1 MRKHFLLLFLMAV
14 LPLAGWAAPT
24 ITPGANT
31 VLRFNAIVDNTDPEN
46 PVYTAEIKGFVNGGD
61 VANLVIPATVQF
73 AEIEGGDVHTYKVVK
88 VLADAFKDNE
98 TLKSVTFSAN
108 LTEIEKAFTG
118 CKNLTTVNFTAAVDL
133 NAIAEKA
140 FEGTAITALDLSTT
154 KVVTINNL
162 LGTKYSATPA
172 EVVNNNTLTTVKL
185 PKTVTSIEE
194 KAFENCTALAT
205 VEFAAEDNAENQTI
219 GVGAF
224 KGTAIQTL
232 DLSNTTIET
241 IGNLFGTQ
249 YAATAFANTVL
260 TTVKLPKTVTSIE
273 EKAFENCTALATV
286 EFAATGNAEHQ
297 TIGVGAFK
305 GTAIQTLDLSKTTIE
320 TIVNMFG
327 TQSAATAVANT
338 ALTTVKLPKTV
349 TSIGGLAFD
358 NCTAL
363 TTVTFETATDAATI
377 GDGAFKGTAIQHLDL
392 SKTKV
397 AVINNLFGTL
407 FGGDPTKTTDDV
419 ANNTL
424 TTVTLPVTW
433 TTIVEKAFENCAAL
447 ATINLYPGTGTSA
460 DGQTIATLAFN
471 GTALTALDF
480 TKTKVSGVP
489 ANLLMDGTNVKKN
502 ETLETVTLTDQFAAS
517 ADGLNSSFANCEA
530 LTTVNGL
537 ENTHIVALKA
547 NEFKGD
553 KVLATINTSKITTFG
568 ASAFQGCAKLTSID
582 LSAATTLGVSA
593 FQDAGLT
600 SVSIPKAVAVI
611 PTKCFYNCEDL
622 ATVTFA
628 HGASDAFTSIGEYA
642 FAYAKI
648 ESIIIPAKMA
658 LTDADAIA
666 QYAFGSCEALKT
678 VTFKPAVDLDTDMD
692 IFNNKAFLGCS
703 DVKINTTEGVRTHAT
718 CPLNCTYVNEIAPVT
733 TTLDAIAYKNGQNK
747 YFVKYVDTTKD
758 IRIHKSEAKVY
769 DAWLDEGD
777 HTLNLIQFKTRNGY
791 SYIAKGQVALIVSN
805 KETVPYE
812 LSDQA
817 ANYNTSWVRFTA
829 ADDHDQ
835 VLKITNEDT
844 ERLAL
849 LGEAPVGYSIF
860 AWMNS
865 EAKKVTGFQKLASG
879 KTVPKGSLYVFA
891 MEEENAAGAR
901 GLTVVWR
908 DEEGNVVDE
917 GFTTSIDDIMDAP
930 VMNNG
935 EIYNI
940 QGVRVNDAS
949 QKGIYIQNG
958 KKFVV
963 K

>member
-1 MRKHFLLLFLMAV
+1 MRKHFLLLFLMAL
-14 LPLAGWAAPT
+14 LPLAGWAAVST
-24 ITPGANT
+24 DGDYNGANT
-31 VLRFNAIVDNTDPEN
+31 VLRFKATVAGSTTETPT
-46 PVYTAEIKGFVNGGD
+46 YTAEIRGFVNGGD

-73 AEIEGGDVHTYKVVK
+73 AEIDGGDVHTYKVVK
-88 VLADAFKDNE
+88 VLENAFKDNQ
-98 TLKSVTFSAN
+98 TITSVTFNAN
-108 LTEIEKAFTG
+108 LVEIEENAFVG
-118 CKNLTTVNFTAAVDL
+118 CENLTSVNFEAAVDL
-133 NAIAEKA
+133 TTIGANAFK
-140 FEGTAITALDLSTT
+140 GTKITALDLSTT
-154 KVVTINNL
+154 KVVEINNL
-162 LGTKYSATPA
+162 LGTKYSATPE
-172 EVVNNNTLTTVKL
+172 EVVNNNTLTTVKF
-185 PKTVTSIEE
+185 PKTVTTIAG

-205 VEFAAEDNAENQTI
+205 VEFAAEDNEDGQTI
-219 GVGAF
+219 GDNAF
-224 KGTAIQTL
+224 KGTIIETL
-232 DLSNTTIET
+232 DLSKTTIAA
-241 IGNLFGTQ
+241 IGNMFGTG
-249 YAATAFANTVL
+249 YSPAFANDVL
-260 TTVKLPKTVTSIE
+260 TTVKLPKTVVSIAAA
-273 EKAFENCTALATV
+273 AFENCTALTNV
-286 EFAATGNAEHQ
+286 EYAATGNAEHQ
-297 TIGVGAFK
+297 TIGAGAFK

-349 TSIGGLAFD
+349 TSIEGLAFD

-363 TTVTFETATDAATI
+363 ATVTFEAADAEATI
-377 GDGAFKGTAIQHLDL
+377 GAGAFKGTAIQHLDL

-397 AVINNLFGTL
+397 AVINKLFGTL
-407 FGGDPTKTTDDV
+407 FGDNPTKTTDDV

-424 TTVTLPVTW
+424 NTVTLPVTW
-433 TTIVEKAFENCAAL
+433 TSIAEKAFENCAAL

-460 DGQTIATLAFN
+460 ATQTIATKAFN

-480 TKTKVSGVP
+480 TKTNVETVP

-502 ETLETVTLTDQFAAS
+502 ETLETVTLTSKFSDA
-517 ADGLNSSFANCEA
+517 GLNSSFANCEA
-530 LTTVNGL
+530 LTTVKDL
-537 ENTHIVALKA
+537 EKTAIVALNN

-553 KVLATINTSKITTFG
+553 KLLATINTSKITTFG
-568 ASAFQGCAKLTSID
+568 EHAFQGCAKLTSIN

-600 SVSIPKAVAVI
+600 SVSIPKTVNAI
-611 PTKCFYNCEDL
+611 PEKCFYNCEDL

-628 HGASDAFTSIGEYA
+628 TDITALNSIGEYA

-648 ESIIIPAKMA
+648 ESIILPVTMA
-658 LTDADAIA
+658 VTAGVIED
-666 QYAFGSCEALKT
+666 YAFGSCEALKT
-678 VTFKPAVDLDTDMD
+678 VTLKPTATLDATTAVIKD
-692 IFNNKAFLGCS
+692 KAFLGCS
-703 DVKINTTEGVRTHAT
+703 DVKIYTTENFMQYAT
-718 CPLNCTYVNEIAPVT
+718 PIPLNCTYVNEIAPVA
-733 TTLDAIAYKNGQNK
+733 TTLAATAYKNGQNK
-747 YFVKYVDTTKD
+747 YYVKYVDNTNG

-805 KETVPYE
+805 KEEVSYE
-812 LSDQA
+812 LSE
-817 ANYNTSWVRFTA
+817 NNTYHTSWVTGV
-829 ADDHDQ
+829 Q

-849 LGEAPVGYSIF
+849 LGEAPAGYSIF

-879 KTVPKGSLYVFA
+879 KTVPENTLYVYA
-891 MEEENAAGAR
+891 VEEENAAGAR